1 MKNRS
6 HLSLILFLSLF
17 TAICILLCSVS
28 IAFCKWED
36 SNTAANAQNG
46 FEAPTIIIDAG
57 HGGEDGGAVGKNGIL
72 EKELNLSISEKLH
85 DLFSAAGFKVV
96 MTRETDTLLYDKNAD
111 YNGRKKELDLAKRV
125 EIANSYENAVFIS
138 IHMNSFPDSK
148 YSGLQVYYSKNHS
161 DSSELAANIQ
171 AMVHDHLQK
180 SNNRQTKPAG
190 KNIFVLDRI
199 QIPAVLIECGFMSNP
214 NECNALAEDEYQKK
228 LSLTIF
234 SAVVKYIDKIP

>member
-111 YNGRKKELDLAKRV
+111 YKGRKKELDLAKRV
-125 EIANSYENAVFIS
+125 EIASSYENAVFIS

-148 YSGLQVYYSKNHS
+148 YSGLQVYYSKNHQDS
-161 DSSELAANIQ
+161 DEMAENIQ
-171 AMVHDHLQK
+171 STVRECLQK
-180 SNNRQTKPAG
+180 NNNRQTKPAG

-199 QIPAVLIECGFMSNP
+199 TIPGVLIECGFMSNP
-214 NECNALAEDEYQKK
+214 DECNALTKDEYQKK

-234 SAVVKYIDKIP
+234 SAVSKYIDKIP